1 MVKRYSWREIDLDS
15 LKGSLMKEGYE
26 VTPNLEMELDPDIK
40 TPTIVTSSL
49 NVKADCVSGTF
60 YPLEGRLD
68 PQARELTQKD
78 QRLVQLLCDRY
89 THSRVSYGARNFG
102 MFIGLEAAAFGAII
116 AYLISRP
123 LHP

>member
-1 MVKRYSWREIDLDS
+1 MVKRYSWGEIDLDS
-15 LKGSLMKEGYE
+15 LKESLMKEGYE
-26 VTPNLEMELDPDIK
+26 VTPSLEMKLDPDIE

-49 NVKADCVSGTF
+49 NVKSNCLSGIF
-60 YPLEGRLD
+60 YPFEGRLD
-68 PQARELTQKD
+68 PQARELTPKD

-89 THSRVSYGARNFG
+89 THSRVSYSARNFG
-102 MFIGLEAAAFGAII
+102 IFIGLEAVAFGAIV